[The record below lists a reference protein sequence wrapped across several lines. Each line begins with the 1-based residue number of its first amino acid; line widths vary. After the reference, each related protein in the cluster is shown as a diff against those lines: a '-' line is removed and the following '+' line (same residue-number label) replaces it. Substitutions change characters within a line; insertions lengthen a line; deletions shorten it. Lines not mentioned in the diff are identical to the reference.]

1 MQEKQINSKLITW
14 ILLTGLVTGTL
25 DILGA
30 LLINYKTPAATIFK
44 FIASGVFGSAA
55 FKGGTVMIYFGALF
69 HYCIAFCWTILFL
82 RFYPKFINQLKIK
95 LVLILVTGL
104 TIWVV
109 MNLIVVPL
117 SRTPQQHFQ
126 ALGVAEDIAVLIL
139 VYGLPFTLIAQKFY
153 K

>member
-1 MQEKQINSKLITW
+1 MQGKQINTNLIAW
-14 ILLTGLVTGTL
+14 ILLTGLLTGTL
-25 DILGA
+25 DILA
-30 LLINYKTPAATIFK
+30 VLLINNKIPAASIFK

-55 FKGGTVMIYFGALF
+55 FKGGTVMIFFGALF
-69 HYCIAFCWTILFL
+69 HYCIALSWTILFL
-82 RFYPKFINQLKIK
+82 RLYPKFINLLKFK
-95 LVLILVTGL
+95 VFLILFTGL

-126 ALGVAEDIAVLIL
+126 ALGVAEDVAILIF
-139 VYGLPFTLIAQKFY
+139 VYGIPFTMIAQKFY